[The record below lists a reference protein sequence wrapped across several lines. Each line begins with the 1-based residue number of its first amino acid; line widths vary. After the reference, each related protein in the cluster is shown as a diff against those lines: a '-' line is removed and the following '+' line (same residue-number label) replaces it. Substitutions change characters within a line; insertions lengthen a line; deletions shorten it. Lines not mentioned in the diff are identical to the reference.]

1 MQRKLRANIRAKAR
15 NLTEEHRALGSVWYV
30 EAATFAQDLAES
42 TGSGFNECAAIIA
55 ALSPRTSW
63 KLNLKAAAACAF
75 YEPKPAGVITRNW
88 HSAGAIRDGLG
99 PEDVLR
105 GPKVFAFWRNI
116 VGDKERV
123 TIDVWAL
130 RTAGY
135 EKSHLTPREYVEI
148 ERAFV
153 AVAAEHNMAPR
164 DFQAALWVLE
174 RGSHK

>member
-1 MQRKLRANIRAKAR
+1 
-15 NLTEEHRALGSVWYV
+15 LTEEHLALGSAWYPD
-30 EAATFAQDLAES
+30 AAEFARDLAHS
-42 TGSGFNECAAIIA
+42 TGFSFTACAAIIA
-55 ALSPRTSW
+55 ATSPRTNW
-63 KLNLKAAAACAF
+63 KSNLQAAAECVYYGA
-75 YEPKPAGVITRNW
+75 KPAGMLGRSWYN
-88 HSAGAIRDGLG
+88 ACAIRDGAK

-130 RTAGY
+130 RAAGY

-164 DFQAALWVLE
+164 DFQAALWVAE
-174 RGSHK
+174 RGTHK